1 MRIFTDINL
10 SKEVKSYRGMT
21 GIASLHFSFLACAVF
36 GQQPT
41 EGKVKDDHRVAQR
54 RHSLRLL

>member
-36 GQQPT
+36 GRQPT
-41 EGKVKDDHRVAQR
+41 AGKVKDNH
-54 RHSLRLL
+54 